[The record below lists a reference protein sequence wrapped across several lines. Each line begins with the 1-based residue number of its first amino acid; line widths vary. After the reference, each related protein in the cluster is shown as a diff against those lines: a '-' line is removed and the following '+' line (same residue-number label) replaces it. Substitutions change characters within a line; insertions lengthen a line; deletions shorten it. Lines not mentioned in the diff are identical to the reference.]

1 MKHNGIMEKKYEKQ
15 ILLML
20 KKQGTVR
27 SQDFSKHHIPRIV
40 LSRMVAQGEI
50 ERVERGLY
58 RIPQAQMSEKE
69 TLVSV
74 ALKVPRAVFCLLTAL
89 QFYELT
95 TQLPRQ
101 VWIAMPHGSRKP
113 AMDYPPL
120 QMVRLTGKSYSE
132 GINTVVC
139 DQVPIRIYSA
149 AKTVV
154 DCFKFRNKI
163 GLDVALEALKDVL
176 HQKKATSDE
185 LYYFAKIER
194 VQKIILPYME
204 AMAL

>member
-1 MKHNGIMEKKYEKQ
+1 
-15 ILLML
+15 ML

-27 SQDFSKHHIPRIV
+27 SQDFSEHDIPRVI
-40 LSRMVAQGEI
+40 LSRMVKRGEI

-58 RIPQAQMSEKE
+58 RAPNTQMSEKE

-120 QMVRLTGKSYSE
+120 QMIHVTGKTYSE

-139 DQVPIRIYSA
+139 DQVPIKIFSP

-163 GLDVALEALKDVL
+163 GLDVALEALKDAL
-176 HQKKATSDE
+176 HQKKVTSDE
-185 LYYFAKIER
+185 LFYFAKIER
-194 VQKIILPYME
+194 VVKIIMPYME

>member
-1 MKHNGIMEKKYEKQ
+1 MQKKYEKQ
-15 ILLML
+15 IRLLL

-27 SQDFSKHHIPRIV
+27 SQDFSEHDVPRVI
-40 LSRMVAQGEI
+40 LSRMVKRGEI
-50 ERVERGLY
+50 ERIERGLY
-58 RIPQAQMSEKE
+58 RSPNTQMSEKE

-101 VWIAMPHGSRKP
+101 VWIAMPHGSKKP

-120 QMVRLTGKSYSE
+120 QMIQLTGKTYSE
-132 GINTVVC
+132 GINTVIC
-139 DQVPIRIYSA
+139 DQVPIRIYSP

-163 GLDVALEALKDVL
+163 GLDVALEALKDAL
-176 HQKKATSDE
+176 YQKKITSDE
-185 LYYFAKIER
+185 LFYFAKIER
-194 VQKIILPYME
+194 VVKIIMPYME

>member
-1 MKHNGIMEKKYEKQ
+1 MQKKYEKQ
-15 ILLML
+15 IRLLL

-27 SQDFSKHHIPRIV
+27 SQDFSEHDIPRVI
-40 LSRMVAQGEI
+40 LSRMVKRGEV

-58 RIPQAQMSEKE
+58 RSPNTQMSEKE

-120 QMVRLTGKSYSE
+120 QMIQLTGKTYSE

-139 DQVPIRIYSA
+139 DQVPIRIYNP

-163 GLDVALEALKDVL
+163 GLDVALEVLKDAL
-176 HQKKATSDE
+176 YQKKVTSDE
-185 LYYFAKIER
+185 LFYFAKIER
-194 VQKIILPYME
+194 VVKIIMPYME

>member
-1 MKHNGIMEKKYEKQ
+1 MQKKYEKQ
-15 ILLML
+15 IRLLL

-27 SQDFSKHHIPRIV
+27 SQDFSEHDIPRV
-40 LSRMVAQGEI
+40 LLSRMVKRGEI

-58 RIPQAQMSEKE
+58 RSPNTQMSEKE

-113 AMDYPPL
+113 RIDYPPL
-120 QMVRLTGKSYSE
+120 QMIRLTGKTYSE
-132 GINTVVC
+132 GVNTVVC
-139 DQVPIRIYSA
+139 DQVPIRIYSP

-185 LYYFAKIER
+185 LYHFAKIER

-204 AMAL
+204 AMML